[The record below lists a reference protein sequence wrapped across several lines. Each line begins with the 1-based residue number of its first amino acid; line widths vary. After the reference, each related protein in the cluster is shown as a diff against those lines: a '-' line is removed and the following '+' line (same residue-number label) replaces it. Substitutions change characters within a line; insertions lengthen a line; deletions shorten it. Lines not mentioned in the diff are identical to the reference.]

1 MGLPPQFA
9 TNPIF
14 IRQRL
19 TGSTK
24 GKVTILAH
32 PSQAQQPVEHDTAEK
47 EDIKGKK
54 FFHYLIAAAL
64 EQGSAWVTYW
74 WPKPGETTSSLK
86 STYLAKI
93 PGEDAYL
100 ACGIY
105 I

>member
-54 FFHYLIAAAL
+54 FFLDLIATAT
-64 EQGSAWVTYW
+64 EQGSGGVTCW
-74 WPKPGETTSSLK
+74 WPKT
-86 STYLAKI
+86 
-93 PGEDAYL
+93 GEDAYL
-100 ACGIY
+100 ARGIY